1 MKKLNLLLG
10 NLKCGLKKI
19 KNNCNTMDM
28 LLQSLLNIA
37 SSSVGETVETNDDN
51 NQEFKIIEEFKNR
64 MFDA

>member
-1 MKKLNLLLG
+1 
-10 NLKCGLKKI
+10 
-19 KNNCNTMDM
+19 MDM